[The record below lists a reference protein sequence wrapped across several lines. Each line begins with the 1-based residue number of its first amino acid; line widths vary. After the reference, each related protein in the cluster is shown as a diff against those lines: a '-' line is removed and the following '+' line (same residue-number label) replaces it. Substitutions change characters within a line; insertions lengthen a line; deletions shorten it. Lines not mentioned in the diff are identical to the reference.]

1 MGFRKSLTEETTSE
15 EQIKEFSKIL
25 SNSTENL
32 GEKNGPSILR
42 MRFEVGF
49 VLMSIIIL
57 VFRSCYT
64 VYWEERQKKKK
75 EKKLKEDIE
84 MMQKIGKSTDNVF
97 KVNTLEKNSNLQVV
111 TQSTRLLEDEDNV
124 F

>member
-1 MGFRKSLTEETTSE
+1 
-15 EQIKEFSKIL
+15 
-25 SNSTENL
+25 
-32 GEKNGPSILR
+32 

-49 VLMSIIIL
+49 VLMSIVIL

>member
-1 MGFRKSLTEETTSE
+1 MGSFAQLVQQRSAQISNISSKNYSSE
-15 EQIKEFSKIL
+15 
-25 SNSTENL
+25 
-32 GEKNGPSILR
+32 NGPSIFR

-49 VLMSIIIL
+49 VLISIIIL

-84 MMQKIGKSTDNVF
+84 MMQNVGQSNDNVF
-97 KVNTLEKNSNLQVV
+97 IVNSLEKNAKDRVLNSHE
-111 TQSTRLLEDEDNV
+111 SDRLLDEDNV